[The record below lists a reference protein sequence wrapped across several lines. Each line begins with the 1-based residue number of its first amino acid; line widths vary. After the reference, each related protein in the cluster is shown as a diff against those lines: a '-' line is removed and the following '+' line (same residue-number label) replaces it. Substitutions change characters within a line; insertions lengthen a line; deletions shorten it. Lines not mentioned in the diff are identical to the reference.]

1 MMRVLEISVGTKDT
15 VSQGSESSAAVSL
28 ALTVT
33 N

>member
-1 MMRVLEISVGTKDT
+1 MMSVREISVGTNDT
-15 VSQGSESSAAVSL
+15 VSQGSENIAAVFL